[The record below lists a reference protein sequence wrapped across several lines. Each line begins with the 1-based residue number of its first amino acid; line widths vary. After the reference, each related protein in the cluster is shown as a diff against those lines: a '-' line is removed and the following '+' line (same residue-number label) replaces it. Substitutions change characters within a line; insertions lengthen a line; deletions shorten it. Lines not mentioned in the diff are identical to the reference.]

1 MARTDF
7 PLSIGRRQLLASAE
21 VTAIGIVPGVKT
33 ANSAAGL
40 DYGQPSVM
48 PGAEPACFSAATA
61 RRLVEIAR
69 RNEIR
74 REVQLPLL
82 SIPAELRR
90 MKDQETREEFER
102 FEAAYAKAVWDEV
115 LKNRREAEDKLN
127 WRQSWM
133 QVTCPRIFGPS
144 IS

>member
-48 PGAEPACFSAATA
+48 PGAEPGMFFRCNGPAARGNRPPKRNSPGGTTA
-61 RRLVEIAR
+61 ASIDSRGIA
-69 RNEIR
+69 
-74 REVQLPLL
+74 P
-82 SIPAELRR
+82 
-90 MKDQETREEFER
+90 
-102 FEAAYAKAVWDEV
+102 DEGS
-115 LKNRREAEDKLN
+115 RD
-127 WRQSWM
+127 
-133 QVTCPRIFGPS
+133 TGGI
-144 IS
+144 